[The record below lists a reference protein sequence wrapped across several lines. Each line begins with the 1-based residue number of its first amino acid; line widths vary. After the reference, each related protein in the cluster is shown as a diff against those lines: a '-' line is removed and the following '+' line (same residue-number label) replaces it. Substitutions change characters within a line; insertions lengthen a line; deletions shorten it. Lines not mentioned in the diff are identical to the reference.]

1 MRILRNGEI
10 WMRKSHLMNDFREIE
25 HGFECL
31 RGEYSKSKPSMDALF
46 DGMFPGFCERLEKLL
61 ERPFRV
67 YRPFGVH
74 PPNEMARPS
83 LPSAVGAMQRCG
95 VMRCNETAACCI
107 ASRESRAP
115 LGNIGMHSPLPTH
128 ESEFRNA
135 PQRIA
140 LSFCFTIVVRPTM
153 RLLCRIVAIAS
164 VPAWMWLHV
173 NSAAAQD
180 FNDRWSIIPKAHAEP
195 APRHRSKPIRARR
208 RSLLSSKNRRKIRKT
223 AQLLDLSTEC
233 FPGRLPSTRIRNGR
247 QRAAQRSIGI
257 R

>member
-1 MRILRNGEI
+1 MNDDAARYRRYAKACLDEAEGATRAEDYYTSADTAMRILRNGEI

-115 LGNIGMHSPLPTH
+115 LGNIGMHSP
-128 ESEFRNA
+128 FA
-135 PQRIA
+135 DA
-140 LSFCFTIVVRPTM
+140 
-153 RLLCRIVAIAS
+153 
-164 VPAWMWLHV
+164 
-173 NSAAAQD
+173 
-180 FNDRWSIIPKAHAEP
+180 
-195 APRHRSKPIRARR
+195 
-208 RSLLSSKNRRKIRKT
+208 
-223 AQLLDLSTEC
+223 
-233 FPGRLPSTRIRNGR
+233 
-247 QRAAQRSIGI
+247 
-257 R
+257 